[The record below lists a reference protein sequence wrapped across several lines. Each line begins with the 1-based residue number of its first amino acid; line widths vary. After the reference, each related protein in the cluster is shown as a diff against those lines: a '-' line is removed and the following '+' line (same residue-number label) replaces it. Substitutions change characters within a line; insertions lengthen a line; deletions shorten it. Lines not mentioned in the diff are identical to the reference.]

1 MHNKYSAIQEVL
13 SRQEVILKSLRDEI
27 SHEKISK
34 ANIQL
39 DLRNKE
45 ECAQELIKTHRVKIE
60 AYRKELDESMRS
72 NQIIRFQIAKDLMLT
87 GSE

>member
-1 MHNKYSAIQEVL
+1 LRQEVL

-34 ANIQL
+34 SNIQL
-39 DLRNKE
+39 DLKNKE
-45 ECAQELIKTHRVKIE
+45 ECAQELIKTHRRKIDE
-60 AYRKELDESMRS
+60 LRQELDESMSS
-72 NQIIRFQIAKDLMLT
+72 NQITRAQIARDLMLI